1 MEYSERVCQLC
12 GISFNIGRIRQP
24 GITSPRPF
32 SHLCVHSLHNTCK
45 TSRKVALGALL
56 DDPARSPLLDVLH
69 PTRKYG
75 QSVTAV
81 KVEIESFLRREGT
94 STLLGGV
101 VRWNTKVTPVV
112 ISERKK

>member
-75 QSVTAV
+75 QSVTNV
-81 KVEIESFLRREGT
+81 KIEIESLLRREGT
-94 STLLGGV
+94 STLLDWVAG
-101 VRWNTKVTPVV
+101 WNTKGTPVAG
-112 ISERKK
+112 SERKR